1 MAANSSVCGR
11 ARRRSFDR
19 RCICR
24 RLPLAAAAAPRAPC
38 PQRIK
43 NRPRPGACVLSV
55 FNVMCAQ
62 KNAPRS
68 AEPRASL
75 APCRRGCGDC
85 SVVGNAA
92 GRYFTIRSVVYVVV
106 TAGVKLG
113 RIPPDLRSGTSY
125 LRSIPLITDPVPH
138 NRDPSPFC
146 WDPQLCTVYILVFFS
161 VRMMFCTNVVL
172 YGHFVICI
180 CPCSWWIDVA
190 SIKHYSNAIKAKQSA
205 LNARKPLVG
214 GREPYLC
221 SRLFRLELRPF
232 RPRAYR
238 DPPPL
243 LE

>member
-1 MAANSSVCGR
+1 MR
-11 ARRRSFDR
+11 
-19 RCICR
+19 
-24 RLPLAAAAAPRAPC
+24 
-38 PQRIK
+38 K
-43 NRPRPGACVLSV
+43 
-55 FNVMCAQ
+55 

-68 AEPRASL
+68 SEPRASL

-125 LRSIPLITDPVPH
+125 LRSTTSN
-138 NRDPSPFC
+138 NRSCTPQSRSVTFLLGSTTLHSLYFSIFFC
-146 WDPQLCTVYILVFFS
+146 THDV
-161 VRMMFCTNVVL
+161 CTNVVL

-232 RPRAYR
+232 RPRAYIGIHH
-238 DPPPL
+238 L
-243 LE
+243 FLSNLTTG